1 MAWHIMALQQ
11 LINGLALGSVYA
23 LIALGY
29 TMVYGII
36 KLINFAHGEIYM
48 LGAYFGF
55 YAITRFQLP
64 LIPSLIV
71 SMFLA
76 VLVGILLERI
86 AYRPLR
92 QSQRIAPLITAI
104 GASLLLQSIAQ
115 IVFGSDFKPFPSHV
129 IPLKPIRLGAIFM
142 T

>member
-1 MAWHIMALQQ
+1 MQWYIIGLQQ

-55 YAITRFQLP
+55 YAITKLNLSLAP
-64 LIPSLIV
+64 AMLLAMVGASLIGV
-71 SMFLA
+71 
-76 VLVGILLERI
+76 LLERI
-86 AYRPLR
+86 AYKPL
-92 QSQRIAPLITAI
+92 
-104 GASLLLQSIAQ
+104 
-115 IVFGSDFKPFPSHV
+115 
-129 IPLKPIRLGAIFM
+129 
-142 T
+142 